1 MSSSQFASWV
11 EIKVELWVS
20 YEVSE
25 NCPGNNV
32 LTCSAW
38 PNWDPS
44 CTRCSGRMKP
54 SESSSHTS
62 NTSLSFLTKVS
73 RCSCSR
79 VNSSSIFFFSFCFL
93 LPLSGCFTPTWRS
106 TVPCFL
112 LACVTRGARGCC
124 WCCAREE
131 EWCAVLVDR
140 WRPGREEKQS
150 SSYPSPTKCRKPLL
164 LHLPLSLSS
173 LFHLR

>member
-1 MSSSQFASWV
+1 MSKLRSFRKLSRKQCSHLFCLTELRPELYQVFRTDETVRVLVTHVEHLFEFPHESQQM
-11 EIKVELWVS
+11 LL
-20 YEVSE
+20 
-25 NCPGNNV
+25 
-32 LTCSAW
+32 LTS
-38 PNWDPS
+38 
-44 CTRCSGRMKP
+44 KFFI
-54 SESSSHTS
+54 H
-62 NTSLSFLTKVS
+62 
-73 RCSCSR
+73 
-79 VNSSSIFFFSFCFL
+79 FFFSFCFL